1 MENTMNKYMRR
12 IIDRLEVQM
21 KLIVKSVIFFVLF
34 LFIVSSGNAQNIN
47 EIPMYGEKPKTPA
60 LLKADQ
66 ELIQNAVKAAGSREK
81 ASERAI
87 QRGWEYVERRDP
99 TMAIKRFNQ
108 AWLLTPDNGH
118 VFWGF
123 GAAVGLQGKHDESI
137 RFFEKANTLLPNNA
151 RLLCDYGFT
160 YIWKEQASIKSPGE
174 ANRYYNQ
181 AIAFFKKA
189 SALEPKY
196 ERIYSNWAI
205 VLFFSQDYQGA
216 WQKVKQAES
225 LGGKTI
231 DKTFLDDLSRKMKR
245 P

>member
-1 MENTMNKYMRR
+1 
-12 IIDRLEVQM
+12 M
-21 KLIVKSVIFFVLF
+21 KLIVKSMIFFVLF
-34 LFIVSSGNAQNIN
+34 LFIVSIGNAQNIN
-47 EIPMYGEKPKTPA
+47 EIPMYGEKPKTPV
-60 LLKADQ
+60 LQRADQ
-66 ELIQNAVKAAGSREK
+66 EFIQKVVKAAGSREK
-81 ASERAI
+81 ASAIAI
-87 QRGWEYVERRDP
+87 QRGWEYIGRRDP
-99 TMAIKRFNQ
+99 QTAIKRFNQ

-123 GAAVGLQGKHDESI
+123 GAAMGLQGNYDESI

-160 YIWKEQASIKSPGE
+160 YIWKGQASVKSPGE

-196 ERIYSNWAI
+196 ELTYWNWAV
-205 VLFFSQDYQGA
+205 VLFFTQDYRGA
-216 WQKVKQAES
+216 WEKVKQAEG
-225 LGGKTI
+225 LGGRTI
-231 DKTFLDDLSRKMKR
+231 DKTFIDDLSRKMKR